1 ETVSATS
8 TARPNR
14 LTAKASTERGP
25 RAGQVLF
32 PFCGKE
38 LRNLIGGGREVEVL
52 GIGIILGIGEERDP
66 IGFLGDPLQHL
77 LPGGLGLCGVGL
89 RVAPPTHSL
98 DLGAVVRSV
107 GPGQESVGAP
117 GQNVGHRIR
126 PPSAVG
132 GGGAPL
138 APGLKKGGL
147 REMGGL
153 WLVPA
158 LARSPD

>member
-1 ETVSATS
+1 MRETVSATS

-25 RAGQVLF
+25 SAGQVLF

-77 LPGGLGLCGVGL
+77 LPGGLALVGVGQPIGL
-89 RVAPPTHSL
+89 LDQPL
-98 DLGAVVRSV
+98 DLWV
-107 GPGQESVGAP
+107 
-117 GQNVGHRIR
+117 
-126 PPSAVG
+126 
-132 GGGAPL
+132 L
-138 APGLKKGGL
+138 
-147 REMGGL
+147 
-153 WLVPA
+153 
-158 LARSPD
+158 